1 MRNIELHTTLAI
13 CPSYPAFESKSWVK
27 DGVCMIV

>member
-1 MRNIELHTTLAI
+1 MRSFELHTLAI
-13 CPSYPAFESKSWVK
+13 CPSYPAFETKSWVK